1 MNLNEQAYESN
12 ICISNGMS
20 LMSSLYSHSLQA
32 VLINQCSVEYEK
44 ESECVVKF
52 QYSCF
57 TS

>member
-1 MNLNEQAYESN
+1 MNLS
-12 ICISNGMS
+12 IIISNGMS
-20 LMSSLYSHSLQA
+20 LMSTLYSYSLQT